1 MTQAELIEA
10 IAESTELT
18 KADVKRVFDSY
29 KEIGYQHF
37 KKNKLTSD
45 FVLPGF
51 GKFKVSERAARVG
64 INPQTGE
71 KVKIPKRKV
80 PVFRAGTELKSF
92 IHPKKK

>member
-1 MTQAELIEA
+1 MTQAELFDA
-10 IAESTELT
+10 IANATELT
-18 KADVKRVFDSY
+18 KADVKRVFEAY
-29 KEIGYQHF
+29 KDLGYKHL
-37 KKNKLTSD
+37 KKNKLESD

-51 GKFKVSERAARVG
+51 GKFKVSERAARMG

-80 PVFRAGTELKSF
+80 PVFRAGTELKAH